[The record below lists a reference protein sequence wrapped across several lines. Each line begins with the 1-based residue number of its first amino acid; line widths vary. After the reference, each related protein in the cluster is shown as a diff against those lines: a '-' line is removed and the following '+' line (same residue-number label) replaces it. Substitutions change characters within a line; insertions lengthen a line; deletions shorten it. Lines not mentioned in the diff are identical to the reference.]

1 MEKKI
6 FRWLIDKVKK
16 YSIHF
21 ILLIGLNSLI
31 SLCAVYFAFQMRKV
45 IDFATLQN
53 RNQFILYLSLITGI
67 LLFQLMI
74 YAITKREEEYVRGKL
89 ENEIKL
95 ELYQDFINS
104 DYGDLSSYHT
114 GELLNYLVSDVTI
127 VSDGVVSIVPNL
139 IAMAVRLFGALY
151 VMYRLDKILALI
163 FFSGGIFFCL
173 FTLVYKKIMK
183 NLHKNVQS
191 QDGKLRSFLQES
203 LSNLLIIK
211 AYKQEE
217 NNLKQAKDKMNLHF
231 KARMKRNRY
240 AILNNV
246 GFSLVMD
253 AGYLF
258 GLLWC
263 GVGILDG
270 RITYGVLTS
279 VLQLINQIQQPFTQI
294 STYLSKYYA
303 LLASSER
310 ILEVASIK
318 KEERKIPKVTD
329 FDQIRLE
336 DVEFYYEKENK
347 ILEHCSLEIAKGDT
361 IAIIGTSG
369 HGKSTLLKLLLD
381 LYHPTQGNVY
391 FIKGD
396 EKINLSSFS
405 RSLFAYVPQGNYLLS
420 GTIRE
425 SLTFNQEKWNEEKL
439 KEACKIACIDE
450 VIEQLP
456 HQYESYIGE
465 SGKGLSEGQIQ
476 RLAIARAIYF
486 DAPILLLDEC
496 TSALDEQT
504 EQKLIHNIKTKTN
517 KTILLVTHKQS
528 TLALCR
534 HVYEL
539 KEHRLVEKM

>member
-1 MEKKI
+1 MEKTL
-6 FRWLIDKVKK
+6 FRWLKDKIKK

-31 SLCAVYFAFQMRKV
+31 SLCAVYFAYQMRQV
-45 IDFATLQN
+45 IDFATLQDC
-53 RNQFILYLSLITGI
+53 NQFIHYLSLITGI
-67 LLFQLMI
+67 LLFQLTI

-95 ELYQDFINS
+95 EIYQDFMSS
-104 DYGDLSSYHT
+104 DYGDLNSYHT
-114 GELLNYLVSDVTI
+114 GELLNYLVSDVAI
-127 VSDGVVSIVPNL
+127 VSDGIVSIIPNL
-139 IAMAVRLFGALY
+139 IAMTVRLFGALY
-151 VMYRLDKILALI
+151 VMYRLDKILAFI
-163 FFSGGIFFCL
+163 FFSGGILFCL

-217 NNLKQAKDKMNLHF
+217 NNLKQANDKMNLHF

-240 AILNNV
+240 MILNNV

-279 VLQLINQIQQPFTQI
+279 VLQLVNQIQQPFTQI

-303 LLASSER
+303 LLASGER

-318 KEERKIPKVTD
+318 KEEIKREEVID

-336 DVEFYYEKENK
+336 DVEFYYETGNK
-347 ILEHCSLEIAKGDT
+347 ILEHCSLDIVKGDT

-425 SLTFNQEKWNEEKL
+425 SLTFNQEKWNEEKI

-504 EQKLIHNIKTKTN
+504 EKQLIHNIKTKTN

-539 KEHRLVEKM
+539 KEHRLVEKR